1 MKRPLGWRREPA
13 RHALAAKGI
22 KTGRKQVS
30 KSLLLKEGGMAMK
43 PYCAFIEWT
52 GDQMPSVTTRMLAG
66 DWLRAKSLAGAE
78 QKIIEF
84 LEKESPEWTVALSSS
99 DGDMASAEA
108 EAREKGKDPNM
119 IVSIEDV
126 APLPYDPTEFSPR
139 EVVDNLVNEWGLE
152 WEDAYAIHRAL
163 LTDKE
168 LAEEGYGPETLEA
181 YGYDITPGAEVAK
194 AQIRAE
200 GGKVSDAFAVEG
212 MDAGFVPNPDAE
224 ALSAA
229 IDSLNKKGQRI
240 KKPDWYVGDD

>member
-1 MKRPLGWRREPA
+1 MKTPIGWRREPA

-30 KSLLLKEGGMAMK
+30 KSLQLKEGGMTVK
-43 PYCAFIEWT
+43 PYIAFIEWT
-52 GDQMPSVTTRMLAG
+52 GDQMPTVTTRMLAG
-66 DWLRAKSLAGAE
+66 EWLRSKSLAGAE

-84 LEKESPEWTVALSSS
+84 LETEFPEWTVALSSS
-99 DGDMASAEA
+99 DGDLASAEA

-126 APLPYDPTEFSPR
+126 VRLPYDPTEFGPR
-139 EVVDNLVNEWGLE
+139 EVINNMSEEWGLD
-152 WEDAYAIHRAL
+152 WEDAYAIHKVL
-163 LTDKE
+163 LTDKQ

-181 YGYDITPGAEVAK
+181 YGYDISPAAEVGK

-200 GGKVSDAFAVEG
+200 GGKSSDAFAVEG
-212 MDAGFVPNPDAE
+212 MDAGFVPNPDVE

-229 IDSLNKKGQRI
+229 IDALGKKGHKI